1 MNTKRQTIW
10 LVSMLSIM
18 VVLSAYYL
26 FTTEAPEDFA
36 GANVDPH
43 EHHDH
48 QHHDHDHTMEHNEID
63 LNDYDLSDGEVLYL
77 DNLDHI
83 LQEVQGQQQAT
94 STMFDSLHLEREEQF
109 KEEMERL
116 LTVSASGNIDV
127 AADAQE
133 QIFAI
138 NDKWSKLD
146 HLEDLIRKDF
156 PNAIITESNNMW
168 KVLVN
173 TDEMQ
178 KSQAV
183 SIMAMVMKELD
194 AGPNEVIVE
203 IKP

>member
-26 FTTEAPEDFA
+26 FTTEAPEDLA

-43 EHHDH
+43 EHHG
-48 QHHDHDHTMEHNEID
+48 HHDHTLEHSEINLD
-63 LNDYDLSDGEVLYL
+63 DYDLGDGEVLYL

-83 LQEVQGQQQAT
+83 LQDVQTQQQST
-94 STMFDSLHLEREEQF
+94 STIFDSLHLEREEQL

-116 LTVSASGNIDV
+116 LAVSASGNIDV
-127 AADAQE
+127 AAEAQE
-133 QIFAI
+133 QIYAI
-138 NDKWSKLD
+138 SDKWSKLD

-194 AGPNEVIVE
+194 AGPDEVIVE
-203 IKP
+203 IQP